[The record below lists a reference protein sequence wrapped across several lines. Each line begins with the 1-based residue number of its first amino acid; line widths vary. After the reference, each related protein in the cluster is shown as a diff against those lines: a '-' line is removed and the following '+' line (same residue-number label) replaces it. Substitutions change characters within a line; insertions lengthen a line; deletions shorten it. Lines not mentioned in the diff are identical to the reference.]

1 MAKLPWLDYTG
12 QTTAELLACKETHR
26 IDSLLCAFEQAIQ
39 AKGETITEEETL
51 VLAVKALDREVNNGG
66 YSQFFVNSSRRYAP
80 IIADCLRRI
89 GCTATFEITTRALA
103 ATGEARDAILNAC
116 DQEYYKLNEIT
127 PNLFRFVEQH
137 ADRIQLAKAVLPPP
151 RKPTPLS
158 TASKLHI
165 KLTLSKQRVSDM
177 DAARSLAREIVQKSG
192 MAASDSDIEAAAAL
206 YAFTCAVAAADLD
219 AAERAAPAAFEL
231 MRDDTSHCVI
241 HRKWVELAIDAARW
255 GTADAAT
262 LAYLKYLQGCDR
274 SEVGTKNRIL
284 YWGVLLQKA
293 PGMLPKSEQYF
304 AEAFPDVPRK

>member
-1 MAKLPWLDYTG
+1 MATLPWLDYTG

-26 IDSLLCAFEQAIQ
+26 IDSLLCAFEQGIQ
-39 AKGETITEEETL
+39 AKGENITEEEVL
-51 VLAVKALDREVNNGG
+51 VLAVMALDREVNNGG
-66 YSQFFVNSSRRYAP
+66 YSQFFVNSSRRFAP
-80 IIADCLRRI
+80 IIAHCLGQI
-89 GCTATFEITTRALA
+89 GCTATQEITVRALA
-103 ATGEARDAILNAC
+103 ATGGERKSILDEC
-116 DQEYYKLNEIT
+116 DQDYYKLNEIT

-137 ADRIQLAKAVLPPP
+137 QDRIQLVKAILPPP

-165 KLTLSKQRVSDM
+165 KLTLSKKRTLDL
-177 DAARSLAREIVQKSG
+177 DAARTLAREIAHNSG
-192 MAASDSDIEAAAAL
+192 MSAADSDIESAAAL
-206 YAFTCAVAAADLD
+206 YAFTCAVAAADLE
-219 AAERAAPAAFEL
+219 AAERAAPAAFDL

-262 LAYLKYLQGCDR
+262 LAYLKYLESCDR
-274 SEVGTKNRIL
+274 SELGTKNRIL

-293 PGMLPKSEQYF
+293 PGMLPQSEQYF